1 MGEGGIPEVAASDH
15 GFIALIAG
23 NAALRVRSLD
33 YTCGF
38 GFTFASAV
46 GIQKAEDSG
55 FDSLFDFFQGAMA

>member
-1 MGEGGIPEVAASDH
+1 MGEGGIPEVAASAH

-33 YTCGF
+33 YTCSF

-46 GIQKAEDSG
+46 GI
-55 FDSLFDFFQGAMA
+55 